1 MQKARK
7 SEAKQDARMQFRV
20 HPLIKDKVVRA
31 AQYSCQT
38 VTEFSQLALLEKA
51 EAVIAQQERIQLSQ
65 SAFEEF
71 LKALETPQTPSPKL
85 LAAVERY
92 KSKNR

>member
-1 MQKARK
+1 
-7 SEAKQDARMQFRV
+7 
-20 HPLIKDKVVRA
+20 
-31 AQYSCQT
+31 
-38 VTEFSQLALLEKA
+38 LLEKA
-51 EAVIAQQERIQLSQ
+51 EAVIADQERIQLSQ